1 MLLGMLDKQIDSVI
15 TDSIVPLSGEKMNI
29 EFISSIL
36 IYTVVY
42 LVFIALLRLRGRGFL
57 PTVYTYFFNRKRGAS
72 LQSEGGMPNYFF
84 VFLSVCLSFSILSM
98 LMAFLID
105 PPFVFFNALIY
116 FLIIFGYYF
125 LVLGLVRLFGWAF
138 NRRHCASE
146 IILNLR
152 TSAIVLGL
160 SISPFVLALF
170 YVQTSAINMLL
181 YVISGIGIIIL
192 VFRFIRLIKILY
204 GYRVSILYMILYLC
218 ALEITPLFWVY
229 RSSILIYNF
238 VELKIQQL

>member
-1 MLLGMLDKQIDSVI
+1 MLDEQIDSVI
-15 TDSIVPLSGEKMNI
+15 TDSIVPVSDSVVFPASLLRETVSWKPFLPFDTLTNQVELVDGIPLSGEKMNI

-72 LQSEGGMPNYFF
+72 LQSEGGIPNYFF
-84 VFLSVCLSFSILSM
+84 VFLSVSLSFSILSM

-125 LVLGLVRLFGWAF
+125 LVLGLEPTQFL
-138 NRRHCASE
+138 H
-146 IILNLR
+146 
-152 TSAIVLGL
+152 
-160 SISPFVLALF
+160 
-170 YVQTSAINMLL
+170 
-181 YVISGIGIIIL
+181 
-192 VFRFIRLIKILY
+192 
-204 GYRVSILYMILYLC
+204 
-218 ALEITPLFWVY
+218 
-229 RSSILIYNF
+229 
-238 VELKIQQL
+238 